1 MHQRCQTRL
10 RVIRAEFLARDEG
23 KLYPKYRGKILK
35 KLELLTQTLIE
46 RKKQIDAFDKEDID
60 KIIIVKKIMNI
71 GKKLD

>member
-1 MHQRCQTRL
+1 
-10 RVIRAEFLARDEG
+10 
-23 KLYPKYRGKILK
+23 LK

>member
-1 MHQRCQTRL
+1 MIESLCTSWGKFL
-10 RVIRAEFLARDEG
+10 KNEFEKD
-23 KLYPKYRGKILK
+23 YFK
-35 KLELLTQTLIE
+35 KLSEFVEIE

>member
-1 MHQRCQTRL
+1 
-10 RVIRAEFLARDEG
+10 
-23 KLYPKYRGKILK
+23 
-35 KLELLTQTLIE
+35 LTQTLIE